1 MIRDERFER
10 WALRAGRSGDGGAE
24 VARFRLFAG
33 LVVADVELACA
44 GVGLGCDARGYH
56 EHR

>member
-24 VARFRLFAG
+24 LARFRLFAG
-33 LVVADVELACA
+33 LLVELVCA
-44 GVGLGCDARGYH
+44 GVNLGCDARRYH

>member
-10 WALRAGRSGDGGAE
+10 WALREGRSGDGGAE
-24 VARFRLFAG
+24 LARFRLFAG
-33 LVVADVELACA
+33 LLVTDVELVCA
-44 GVGLGCDARGYH
+44 GVSLGCDARRYH